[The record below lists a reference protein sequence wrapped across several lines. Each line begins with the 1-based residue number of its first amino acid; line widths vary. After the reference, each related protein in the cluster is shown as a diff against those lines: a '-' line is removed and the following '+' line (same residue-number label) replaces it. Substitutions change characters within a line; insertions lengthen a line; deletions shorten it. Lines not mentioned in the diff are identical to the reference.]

1 MTLRVLIVD
10 DEPLARQRL
19 RDLLADEREVEV
31 VGECGDG
38 GQAVMAIESLRPD
51 LVLLDVQMPEPDGF
65 DVIEAVGVDRMP
77 PTLFVTAHD
86 QHALKAFEVH
96 ALDYLLK
103 PFDRTRFVE
112 ALARA
117 RAWIGRST
125 PSDRPERIASL
136 LDEVQES
143 RPPMDRILVRSGDHH
158 LLLKTSDIQWIEAE
172 DNYIRLHVEG
182 TSHLVRMTM
191 STILRRLDPA
201 RFKRVHRSSIV
212 NLDFVKELR
221 PWFHG
226 DYQVLLSD
234 GTKLTMPRT
243 YRDQVLPPK

>member
-1 MTLRVLIVD
+1 MTIRVLIVD

-19 RDLLADEREVEV
+19 KDLLAEEPDMEIAA
-31 VGECGDG
+31 ECGDG

-51 LVLLDVQMPEPDGF
+51 LVLLDVQMPELDGF

-103 PFDRTRFVE
+103 PFDRKRFVE
-112 ALARA
+112 ALTRA
-117 RAWIGRST
+117 RAWIGKAST
-125 PSDRPERIASL
+125 DRPERISSL

-158 LLLKTSDIQWIEAE
+158 LLLKTADIQWIEAE

-191 STILRRLDPA
+191 ATVLRRLDPA

-226 DYQVLLSD
+226 DYQVLLAD
-234 GTKLTMPRT
+234 GTRLTMPRT

>member
-1 MTLRVLIVD
+1 MTIRVLIVD

-19 RDLLADEREVEV
+19 RDLLTDTPDVDIA
-31 VGECGDG
+31 GECGDG
-38 GQAVMAIESLRPD
+38 GQAVMAIESLKPD
-51 LVLLDVQMPEPDGF
+51 LVLLDVQMPELDGF

-77 PTLFVTAHD
+77 PTLFITAHD
-86 QHALKAFEVH
+86 QHALRAFEVH

-103 PFDRTRFVE
+103 PFDRTRFEE
-112 ALARA
+112 ALQRA
-117 RAWIGRST
+117 RAWIGKAT
-125 PSDRPERIASL
+125 PDRPERISSL

-191 STILRRLDPA
+191 TTVLRRLDPA

-226 DYQVLLSD
+226 DYQVLLQD

>member
-1 MTLRVLIVD
+1 
-10 DEPLARQRL
+10 
-19 RDLLADEREVEV
+19 
-31 VGECGDG
+31 
-38 GQAVMAIESLRPD
+38 
-51 LVLLDVQMPEPDGF
+51 
-65 DVIEAVGVDRMP
+65 
-77 PTLFVTAHD
+77 
-86 QHALKAFEVH
+86 
-96 ALDYLLK
+96 
-103 PFDRTRFVE
+103 
-112 ALARA
+112 
-117 RAWIGRST
+117 
-125 PSDRPERIASL
+125 
-136 LDEVQES
+136 
-143 RPPMDRILVRSGDHH
+143 MDRILVRSGDHH

-191 STILRRLDPA
+191 TTVLRRLDPA

-226 DYQVLLSD
+226 DYQVLLQD